1 MWESLSQNQTTV
13 DGNKRTTLAEI
24 YVFSAINGVS
34 ITASDENTQVFVFVP
49 NDTSSVTL
57 DNLRDWLV
65 KIPRLSNSSCEEI
78 LNGHN

>member
-1 MWESLSQNQTTV
+1 LWESLSQNQTTV

-34 ITASDENTQVFVFVP
+34 ITASDENTQVFVLVP

-65 KIPRLSNSSCEEI
+65 KILRLSNSSCEEI